1 MSDVDK
7 CPKCGGER
15 QRRFLRASGGGAFI
29 ELSDSESVW
38 KWGNR
43 EKIVAFTCQKCGSVE
58 LFRDMRMKQDRTH
71 ERSRGLVR

>member
-1 MSDVDK
+1 MSEVDK

-15 QRRFLRASGGGAFI
+15 QIRFLRVGGGGNFI

-38 KWGNR
+38 KWGKR
-43 EKIVAFTCQKCGSVE
+43 DKIVAMMCQKCGSVE
-58 LFRDMRMKQDRTH
+58 LCRDMRIKPEKSR